1 MCGTVPTPITRPRA
15 TTHPWSR
22 VPERKVTL
30 EDIKYVLSS
39 HYQGTEYD
47 CYGSKGYARHAR
59 RLSSHR
65 HQPQQ
70 SARRAAAAPL
80 CAAGVSRRA
89 VDGVWLQLV

>member
-15 TTHPWSR
+15 TTSLEPR
-22 VPERKVTL
+22 ARAQGDL

-47 CYGSKGYARHAR
+47 CYGSKGTPATRGPIVPSASTATVSSPCCSCAYA
-59 RLSSHR
+59 
-65 HQPQQ
+65 QP
-70 SARRAAAAPL
+70 AL
-80 CAAGVSRRA
+80 SRRA